1 MAPNICACMHRYQ
14 PPTRGWG
21 ERLRDQ
27 IAYLGH
33 EGTPLF
39 GPEGI
44 LDAAGA
50 RTQLLG
56 LAGQHVAF
64 HRLILSLA
72 PTSGA
77 RSSAEV
83 MLWTREMLADLGA
96 RVQRTLI
103 YVGAAHQENG
113 LPHSHVVI
121 GGRAPVAGTFLWSD
135 VRFRVGDY
143 AYLRARGTEHAQ
155 ALAAGTAA
163 RRTTLARYAQTR
175 HAHGGDGRGK
185 V

>member
-1 MAPNICACMHRYQ
+1 MVPNMCACTHRYQ
-14 PPTRGWG
+14 PPTPGWG

-39 GPEGI
+39 GADGI

-50 RTQLLG
+50 RTQQLR

-64 HRLILSLA
+64 HRLILSLS

-77 RSSAEV
+77 RSWAEV
-83 MLWTREMLADLGA
+83 MVWTREMLADLGA

-103 YVGAAHQENG
+103 YVGAAHQENRV
-113 LPHSHVVI
+113 PHSHVVI
-121 GGRAPVAGTFLWSD
+121 GGRAPVAGTFLWAD
-135 VRFRVGDY
+135 VRFGVRDY
-143 AYLRARGTEHAQ
+143 AYVRARGTEHAQ
-155 ALAAGTAA
+155 ALAAGAAA
-163 RRTTLARYAQTR
+163 RRATLARYAQTR
-175 HAHGGDGRGK
+175 HAHGGEGRRTS
-185 V
+185 